1 LRVASDGPG
10 NNLGA
15 ARTPLLVISAGGQQ
29 GEVLVRLTQANRND
43 ILATLATFAN
53 TGTLS

>member
-1 LRVASDGPG
+1 MASDGPG

-29 GEVLVRLTQANRND
+29 GEVLVRLSQQNCND
-43 ILATLATFAN
+43 IVATLATFAN